1 VWDGCGIGTIQER
14 KDVHDECSQLVLA
27 SVAVNYLPERDAMR
41 YSISAAVIALLFL
54 ILSNSLAASAQTNKS
69 DFPTD
74 EEVNLLVEQVD
85 RAMNQ
90 YHAVVEQEKALLGSS
105 ADTSTDA
112 QLLKFWAI
120 VKAEFV
126 KRPQKFNSFAGFD
139 FATMVDDAS
148 RNAALISNSAATEVL
163 REVTGGKV
171 TPKTD
176 SLVTLM
182 QNANSAG
189 TLLFTVSESAT
200 ALYRKFLRWQGDTL
214 NESVLALTDCSDALK
229 KPNKN

>member
-1 VWDGCGIGTIQER
+1 MWDGCGIGTIQER

-27 SVAVNYLPERDAMR
+27 SVAVNYLPKRDAMR